1 MPVGITIK
9 QMEEPMKKRILSTLL
24 AGCMAVGILA
34 GCGNNGSAPQGSTA
48 GGNAPAGGNSGESS
62 GPATTVTNDFDLITV
77 DGSSHQYKKYKDMTS
92 DNITLTYF
100 HFDQDETVQLLAER
114 FMKIYPNIT
123 VNVQYENVANYNTTL
138 STLVS
143 NGQAPDVIMHSDC
156 DYALSNMLLADISSF
171 FNTDDETKNLADTVN
186 SAGLGTY
193 NLEGGMR
200 YSVPVKFFPGAMFVD
215 RNVLETLNLKVPTQN
230 WTWSEMTQ
238 LIKDA
243 TVLNSPDGMAYY
255 GLGYY
260 NRLDSYYGIAAR
272 QDIIG
277 EFGFNGKTFD
287 LTQWAVGEQEFSN
300 LKLGGYIA
308 PSTETQAMEDWCGDW
323 EGWAGNTG
331 HAALF
336 SEAFWTFQNTW
347 NTPGYKESYNLDV
360 VPYVIPAVSEADA
373 GANHHSI
380 ATIDYGGIT
389 TSCQH
394 PREAYE
400 LLKFMAYGV
409 DGWYT
414 RCEIYSDESIVNAMG
429 TALKYDVMP
438 VPITK
443 DEGVWDEYIKV
454 YCAGMDDEH
463 TQLWRDYFK
472 SCMQPISFGWTSI
485 AGYWNFCDQY
495 FNSIGIHDLVDNG
508 TAQAADYVEEA
519 NRKANFFHAQAMLDY
534 FGANGYNVLTESE
547 VAEYEKMKADNQ

>member
-1 MPVGITIK
+1 
-9 QMEEPMKKRILSTLL
+9 MEEPMKKKLTAMLL
-24 AGCMAVGILA
+24 AGLMTVGILA
-34 GCGNNGSAPQGSTA
+34 GCGNSGGGSTGNTGSSGGGDTA
-48 GGNAPAGGNSGESS
+48 SSGGNAGG
-62 GPATTVTNDFDLITV
+62 ATSVTNDYELVTV
-77 DGSSHQYKKYKDMTS
+77 DGSSHQYKKYKDMTTEP
-92 DNITLTYF
+92 ITLTYF
-100 HFDQDETVQLLAER
+100 HFDQDEIVQYLAKR
-114 FMKIYPNIT
+114 FMQIYPNIT
-123 VNVQYENVANYNTTL
+123 VNVQYENVATYNTTL

-143 NGQAPDVIMHSDC
+143 NNQAPDLIMHSDC
-156 DYALSNMLLADISSF
+156 DYALSNMLLADISSY
-171 FNTDDETKNLADTVN
+171 FNTDEETKNLADTITA
-186 SAGLGTY
+186 AGLGTY
-193 NLEGGMR
+193 SLEGGMR
-200 YSVPVKFFPGAMFVD
+200 YSVPVKFFPGVIFID
-215 RNVLETLNLKVPTQN
+215 RNVLETLNLKVPTQQ
-230 WTWSEMTQ
+230 WKWEDMIQ

-277 EFGFNGKTFD
+277 EFGFNGKVFD
-287 LTQWAVGEQEFSN
+287 LSEWAVGEQEFSN

-331 HAALF
+331 HAAIF

-347 NTPGYKESYNLDV
+347 NTPAYKEAYNLDI

-373 GANHHSI
+373 GADHHSI
-380 ATIDYGGIT
+380 ATIDYGGVT
-389 TSCQH
+389 TSCKYQ
-394 PREAYE
+394 REAYE
-400 LLKFMAYGV
+400 LLKFMAFGV

-414 RCEIYSDESIVNAMG
+414 RCEAYADESIVNALG

-454 YCAGMDDEH
+454 FCAGMDDEH
-463 TQLWRDYFK
+463 TGLWRDYFA

-485 AGYWNFCDQY
+485 AGYWNFCDEY
-495 FNSIGIHDLVDNG
+495 FNKIGIHDLVDNG

-519 NRKANFFHAQAMLDY
+519 NRKANYYHAQAMLDY
-534 FGANGYNVLTESE
+534 FGPSAYNVLSESE
-547 VAEYEKMKADNQ
+547 IAEYEKMKTDNQ